1 MSTNLRQILKDLVQ
15 IPTENPP
22 GKTDEIIDY
31 LISDIFKE
39 SEGFHNEVM
48 NYKKKDITLK
58 NLITKIGTGKE
69 KIILSGHLDVVPA
82 GDNSQWKYPPFSA
95 EIIDGK
101 LYGRGACDMKGG
113 LTMLI
118 GTMINLKEYPE
129 LLENYTIFFLGSA
142 DEESG
147 MTGAYNCARKGFM
160 KDSVLLIIGE
170 PTNMN
175 IGIAEKGLLWA
186 DIHVYGKAGHAS
198 TPELGI
204 NSIEG
209 ALSIIPQLH
218 DCLDNVENKVL
229 GSSTLNI
236 GKISGGVAN
245 NIVPDKTILSVDYRF
260 IPEQNFTRLNE
271 NLRAINA
278 SPCKKEVKIT
288 HTLPALQTD
297 MGIPFIQNLKK
308 ICGKEIIGI
317 PYATDAGVLVQ
328 KKNPVPFVIYG
339 PGDPGV
345 IHKPDENI
353 KIEDVIN
360 STRYLSKALTQT
372 YLDNM
377 KS

>member
-1 MSTNLRQILKDLVQ
+1 MNANLEEILKNLVQ

-22 GKTDEIIDY
+22 GITDEVIDY
-31 LISDIFKE
+31 LISDVFKK
-39 SEGFHNEVM
+39 SDGFHNEII
-48 NYKKKDITLK
+48 NYKKKDIELK
-58 NLITKIGTGKE
+58 NLITKIGTGKK

-82 GDNSQWKYPPFSA
+82 GDDSHWKYPPFSA

-113 LTMLI
+113 LAMLI
-118 GTMINLKEYPE
+118 GTMMNLREYTK
-129 LLENYTIFFLGSA
+129 LLDNYTFLFLGSA
-142 DEESG
+142 DEEAG
-147 MTGAYNCARKGFM
+147 MTGAYNCVRKGFM

-186 DIHVYGKAGHAS
+186 DIYVYGKAGHAS

-204 NSIEG
+204 NSIECT
-209 ALSIIPQLH
+209 LNIISQLR
-218 DCLDNVENKVL
+218 DCMDNVENGVL

-245 NIVPDKTILSVDYRF
+245 NIVPDKTILSVDYRY
-260 IPEQNFTRLNE
+260 IPEQNFSKLNE
-271 NLRAINA
+271 KLLAINA
-278 SPCKKEVKIT
+278 SPCNIEVKIT
-288 HTLPALQTD
+288 NTLPALQTD
-297 MGIPFIQNLKK
+297 MEIPFIKNLKK
-308 ICGKEIIGI
+308 INGKKFIGL

-345 IHKPDENI
+345 IHKPDEYI
-353 KIEDVIN
+353 ILEDI
-360 STRYLSKALTQT
+360 SKATEHLTQALIQT
-372 YLDNM
+372 YLEN
-377 KS
+377 

>member
-1 MSTNLRQILKDLVQ
+1 MNANLEEILKNLVQ

-22 GKTDEIIDY
+22 GITDEVIDY
-31 LISDIFKE
+31 LISDVFKK
-39 SEGFHNEVM
+39 SDGFHNEII
-48 NYKKKDITLK
+48 NYKKKDIELK
-58 NLITKIGTGKE
+58 NLITKIGTGKK

-82 GDNSQWKYPPFSA
+82 GDDSQWKYPPFSA

-113 LTMLI
+113 LAMLI
-118 GTMINLKEYPE
+118 GTMMNLREYTK
-129 LLENYTIFFLGSA
+129 LLDNYTFLFLGSA
-142 DEESG
+142 DEEAG
-147 MTGAYNCARKGFM
+147 MTGAYNCVRKGFM

-186 DIHVYGKAGHAS
+186 DIYVYGKAGHAS

-204 NSIEG
+204 NSIECT
-209 ALSIIPQLH
+209 LNIISQLR
-218 DCLDNVENKVL
+218 DCMDNVENGVL

-245 NIVPDKTILSVDYRF
+245 NIVPDKTILSVDYRY
-260 IPEQNFTRLNE
+260 IPEQNFSKLNE
-271 NLRAINA
+271 KLLAINA
-278 SPCKKEVKIT
+278 SPCNIEVKIT
-288 HTLPALQTD
+288 NTLPALQTD
-297 MGIPFIQNLKK
+297 MEIPFIKNLKK
-308 ICGKEIIGI
+308 INGKKFIGL

-345 IHKPDENI
+345 IHKPDEYI
-353 KIEDVIN
+353 ILEDI
-360 STRYLSKALTQT
+360 SKATEHLTQALIQT
-372 YLDNM
+372 YLEN
-377 KS
+377 